1 MLFKNVVMA
10 ASLATILTSV
20 SLPTYAAG
28 LAIPLP
34 EDAVAVGVGG
44 QPAGPFTY
52 TGGASKQALSG
63 PFVNSSPP
71 DYPGDNSYSAIS
83 GSGTALSASFFVTQ
97 PLLSNLTSINL
108 FFNAALDSGTLTA
121 YLYDSTNNQQLNPL
135 FVDTTT
141 SYGGRTSG
149 DFKSLLVANTAY
161 SIQWVYAGTGVAG
174 FNNAVIQ
181 TEAVP
186 EPSEALGLLGFGLA
200 VYGGALQKKRGQ
212 KRAA

>member
-10 ASLATILTSV
+10 ASLVTVLTSV

-34 EDAVAVGVGG
+34 EDAVAVGIGG

-52 TGGASKQALSG
+52 TGGGSKQALSG
-63 PFVNSSPP
+63 PFVNSPP
-71 DYPGDNSYSAIS
+71 DYPGDNSYSSIS
-83 GSGTALSASFFVTQ
+83 GNGTALSASFFVTQ

-135 FVDTTT
+135 VVDTTT
-141 SYGGRTSG
+141 SYGGLTSG
-149 DFKSLLVANTAY
+149 NFKSSLVANTAY
-161 SIQWVYAGTGVAG
+161 SIQWIYTGTGVAG

-200 VYGGALQKKRGQ
+200 VYGGALQKKRSL